1 MWNHLLFS
9 NTDIHLTAFS
19 YSDWVVDF
27 NTRRSVIGYV
37 VYLGNNPILRQP
49 KKQTLVSRNST
60 KVEYKA
66 LAHIAANVAWIRLL
80 FKDLRVVLS
89 NPPIIYCDNMS
100 AIALSANLV
109 YHSKIK
115 HLDTNYHFV
124 RERVH
129 KGDLLVQYLPTNEE
143 TTNVI
148 TKGLHTPTF
157 NRHCFNLKLGYIS
170 QLGLREML
178 TYIE

>member
-1 MWNHLLFS
+1 MWNHLLS
-9 NTDIHLTAFS
+9 SDTDIHLTAFS
-19 YSDWVVDF
+19 YSDWVAYF
-27 NTRRSVIGYV
+27 NTRRPVIGYM

-49 KKQTLVSRNST
+49 KKQASMLRNST

-66 LAHIAANVAWIRLL
+66 LAHIVADVAWIRLL

-89 NPPIIYCDNMS
+89 NPPINYCDNMS

-109 YHSKIK
+109 CHSRIK
-115 HLDTNYHFV
+115 HLDTKYHFV

-129 KGDLLVQYLPTNEE
+129 KCDLLVQYLPTNEE

-170 QLGLREML
+170 
-178 TYIE
+178 